1 MANFI
6 LEITSEEIPSRF
18 QSMAMEQLHEKLSK
32 SLEAVNI
39 RYKSLQTYVGPRR
52 LTAYIQGLDNRQP
65 DISTTIKGP
74 RVDAPQQA
82 LDGFLR
88 SQKTTIDACRQQ
100 EYTKG
105 TFWVLDTF
113 QKGVSLD
120 NLLPSIICDLL
131 DNFSW
136 PKSMYWNDKQYRWV
150 RPLRRILALLDGK
163 IIPLNWGGVTS
174 SNLTQG
180 HSILHPNLFE
190 VSDWQS
196 YEQGLKKRQV
206 MLDVGDKLQAIHDGI
221 DFISTQYG
229 YKPRCGNHLYKE
241 VAGLVEY
248 PWFLVGTFDKK
259 YLDLPVEVL
268 ETTLRHHQRYFLLE
282 KNGKPTNTFIVVTNM
297 PTDNKKCLDV
307 IRQGNE
313 NVLHARLEDASFYW
327 HMDRKTNLKNF
338 LPKLQERLFH
348 KALGTLW
355 NKKERLQNIISAK
368 EFDSFMEISS
378 ISLAQRQEA
387 AELCKADL
395 CTGVVAEF
403 PELQGIMGGY
413 YALSNGYSPAVAQA
427 IKDQYK
433 PQGPEEACP
442 TEPLSVVL
450 SICDKID
457 TLVGFFAIDQEPT
470 GSKDPFALR
479 RTALGLIRLV
489 LSCNLDMNLKSLI
502 DKFYKLYAEQGF
514 VLASNNQICTEKC
527 IEFLYDRLKIYL
539 RDQNYNHKLVAAS
552 VEHNKDGNIASI
564 VDSMQNLKLF
574 LETELGETTLNSYK
588 RTNNILKSNK
598 KLIPNHTN
606 IIKEKLSNRADI
618 QLLEAIKNATATIQ
632 QAAHIEQKLQAVSS
646 LNQSIDIFFDAILVT
661 DEDEDKRS
669 NRLIML
675 GKIQNLFN
683 GIVNFNTLI
692 S

>member
-1 MANFI
+1 
-6 LEITSEEIPSRF
+6 
-18 QSMAMEQLHEKLSK
+18 
-32 SLEAVNI
+32 
-39 RYKSLQTYVGPRR
+39 
-52 LTAYIQGLDNRQP
+52 
-65 DISTTIKGP
+65 
-74 RVDAPQQA
+74 
-82 LDGFLR
+82 
-88 SQKTTIDACRQQ
+88 
-100 EYTKG
+100 
-105 TFWVLDTF
+105 
-113 QKGVSLD
+113 
-120 NLLPSIICDLL
+120 
-131 DNFSW
+131 
-136 PKSMYWNDKQYRWV
+136 
-150 RPLRRILALLDGK
+150 
-163 IIPLNWGGVTS
+163 
-174 SNLTQG
+174 
-180 HSILHPNLFE
+180 
-190 VSDWQS
+190 
-196 YEQGLKKRQV
+196 
-206 MLDVGDKLQAIHDGI
+206 
-221 DFISTQYG
+221 
-229 YKPRCGNHLYKE
+229 
-241 VAGLVEY
+241 
-248 PWFLVGTFDKK
+248 
-259 YLDLPVEVL
+259 
-268 ETTLRHHQRYFLLE
+268 
-282 KNGKPTNTFIVVTNM
+282 M
-297 PTDNKKCLDV
+297 PTDDKKCLDV

-338 LPKLQERLFH
+338 LPKLRERLFH

-442 TEPLSVVL
+442 KEPLSVVL
-450 SICDKID
+450 SICDKMD

-514 VLASNNQICTEKC
+514 VPASNNQICTEKC

-539 RDQNYNHKLVAAS
+539 RDQNYNHKLVATS

-646 LNQSIDIFFDAILVT
+646 LNQSIGIFFDTILVT